1 MTTWFPFR
9 TLLLTSPLLFC
20 IGQRQV
26 ADAQQPGGFSL
37 VTNPPLLTEQIIE
50 NLVKRNIERAQA
62 LHAYSGTRIYKVE
75 YRGFPAGRSAEMVV
89 DVKYRSPG
97 TKEFTIRSATGSK
110 MIIEKVF
117 KKLLQA
123 EKEALALEAQK
134 RAALNSDNYSFT
146 LVGYENTSSGLTYV
160 LTVEPKTKDKF
171 LYRGRICVD
180 AGDFAVARLA
190 AEPAKNPSFWTK
202 DSEIEQVYMKVNEF
216 WLPVRN
222 HSITEIRLGGT
233 AELTILYSDY
243 RIISKEEVNN
253 LSALE
258 SGRPAE
264 AIPAK
269 H

>member
-9 TLLLTSPLLFC
+9 TFLLISPLLFC
-20 IGQRQV
+20 IGQRQM
-26 ADAQQPGGFSL
+26 ANAQQPGGFSL

-62 LHAYSGTRIYKVE
+62 LHAYSGTRIYQVK
-75 YRGFPAGRSAEMVV
+75 YRGFPSGRSAEMVV
-89 DVKYRSPG
+89 DVKFQSPD
-97 TKEFTIRSATGSK
+97 TKKFTIRSATGSK
-110 MIIEKVF
+110 MIIDKVF

-123 EKEALALEAQK
+123 EKEALAIEAQK
-134 RAALNSDNYSFT
+134 RAALNGDNYKFT
-146 LVGYENTSSGLTYV
+146 LVGYENTPSGLMYV

-171 LYRGRICVD
+171 LYQGRIWVD
-180 AGDFAVARLA
+180 AGDFAVTRLA

-202 DSEIEQVYMKVNEF
+202 DSEIEQVYMKVSEF

-258 SGRPAE
+258 SGRSAG

>member
-9 TLLLTSPLLFC
+9 TLLLISPLLFC
-20 IGQRQV
+20 IGQRQM
-26 ADAQQPGGFSL
+26 ANAQQPGGFSL

-62 LHAYSGTRIYKVE
+62 LHAYSGTRIYQVE
-75 YRGFPAGRSAEMVV
+75 YRGFSGGRSAEMVV
-89 DVKYRSPG
+89 DVKYQSPG

-123 EKEALALEAQK
+123 EKEALTLEAQK

-146 LVGYENTSSGLTYV
+146 LVGCENTSSGLAYV
-160 LTVEPKTKDKF
+160 LAVEPKTKDKF
-171 LYRGRICVD
+171 LYRGRIWVD
-180 AGDFAVARLA
+180 AADFAVARLA

-202 DSEIEQVYMKVNEF
+202 DSEIEQLYMKVNEF
-216 WLPVRN
+216 WLPIRN

-243 RIISKEEVNN
+243 RIIGKEEINN

-258 SGRPAE
+258 SGRSAG